1 MARQTLTEKL
11 LTVGIRLPSYAP
23 GSRKVTCPQC
33 SHTRKHKSD
42 PCLSVTV
49 DDDAETAV
57 WMCHNSDWKGRTHDI
72 PEPSHSRRRRSYCR
86 PQEGGIER
94 PTLEVIRWFADR
106 GIPVEVVQRNR
117 IGFVRQLYMAQLVA

>member
-57 WMCHNSDWKGRTHDI
+57 WMCHKLRLEGPPRHTRT
-72 PEPSHSRRRRSYCR
+72 EP
-86 PQEGGIER
+86 
-94 PTLEVIRWFADR
+94 
-106 GIPVEVVQRNR
+106 
-117 IGFVRQLYMAQLVA
+117 